1 MTEHL
6 ITLPVWEV
14 REWKAGHAL
23 LFGLITDPST
33 AVAVTAALA
42 EYTAARWARRTAAE
56 PKDKTPTSPLDD
68 TESKKAPTNP
78 PVIKKLSGIAL
89 CKARNRTGYERR
101 TEQRRLR
108 EEETKLKLK
117 PSPRKSP
124 QPLSRENTPGPVGPV
139 VLHHDDMAA
148 IADLLG
154 ESQGHYSRG
163 SPQRPDEPKAIP
175 LSNPL
180 EEKTTPPSSSLKEA
194 AESQTNT
201 AHTTQNADKHTAG
214 EEKGKTPLAPRAL
227 HAQAA
232 GRPAAQVA
240 DQETTEAKASAA
252 GVEPPAQLGLNI
264 IQPATTLG
272 PTYLATNAQS
282 VMPVLGVP
290 GSPPVNEAAASKT
303 AGPGP
308 SRTPPPE
315 EEKQVTKT
323 KGAEW
328 RREPHGRLAREE
340 AENVP
345 TSRFADEATRLG
357 LSKNLEST
365 ELTATELKYFE
376 RNTYGVQAWAKDQ
389 QRGGR
394 FSLEA
399 AFRVYRQVEYFLS
412 AEHLEDD
419 KHARNLFE
427 SNGMG
432 FYIKDLMSWSRLAG
446 VTEME
451 LMGVCESFRHDK
463 SYEWDDVYIHGSDD
477 EYWDNF
483 TDEEKASADLKEL
496 FVASA
501 DCERYFQK
509 RNQSSD

>member
-68 TESKKAPTNP
+68 TESKKIPTNP
-78 PVIKKLSGIAL
+78 PVTKKLSDIAL
-89 CKARNRTGYERR
+89 CKARNRRAYERR
-101 TEQRRLR
+101 MEQRRLR
-108 EEETKLKLK
+108 EEETKPK

-124 QPLSRENTPGPVGPV
+124 QPLSRENPLGPDEPV
-139 VLHHDDMAA
+139 VPHHDDMSA

-240 DQETTEAKASAA
+240 DQETAEAKASAA
-252 GVEPPAQLGLNI
+252 GEEPPTQLGLNI
-264 IQPATTLG
+264 TQPATTPG
-272 PTYLATNAQS
+272 STCLATNAQN

-323 KGAEW
+323 KGVEW

-357 LSKNLEST
+357 LSKNLESI

-376 RNTYGVQAWAKDQ
+376 RKTNSAEDQ

-419 KHARNLFE
+419 MHARNLFE

-451 LMGVCESFRHDK
+451 LMGVCDSFRHDK
-463 SYEWDDVYIHGSDD
+463 SYGWDDVYIHVSDD
-477 EYWDNF
+477 DDWDNF

-496 FVASA
+496 LVGSV
-501 DCERYFQK
+501 DCLRYFRGQ
-509 RNQSSD
+509 NQSSD